1 MTTTPKLSTLTVG
14 QLLDDLC
21 QLTRCQSNG
30 ATTNVVEIRLT
41 TRGLEVE
48 TTPDEELTDKVEKL
62 ERDLEQAEKDWQI
75 IEKEARELE
84 EERDGLLEDHRTLEL
99 KVKELE
105 KEVASLKSPRT
116 I

>member
-30 ATTNVVEIRLT
+30 HITNVVEIRLT
-41 TRGLEVE
+41 TRGFEVE

-62 ERDLEQAEKDWQI
+62 ERDLEKS
-75 IEKEARELE
+75 ELSYNSADK
-84 EERDGLLEDHRTLEL
+84 ERDELADERDKLLEDVRTLEL

-105 KEVASLKSPRT
+105 KEVASLKSSRT
-116 I
+116 L